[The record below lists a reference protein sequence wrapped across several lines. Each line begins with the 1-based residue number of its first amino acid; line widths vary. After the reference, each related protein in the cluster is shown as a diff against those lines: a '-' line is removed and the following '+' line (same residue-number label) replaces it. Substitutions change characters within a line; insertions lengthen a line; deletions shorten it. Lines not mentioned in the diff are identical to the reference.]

1 MDSMNTSR
9 AALESVDTTAL
20 EVRVLGVIAS
30 RTSGMISDEVRDQL
44 PGLAYSSVTARFKAL
59 EAKGLIERGEWLK
72 RGKSG
77 RYQKVMRATGLGLR
91 LLSEVSCHD
100 QEGADA

>member
-1 MDSMNTSR
+1 MDIMSTSR

-30 RTSGMISDEVRDQL
+30 RASGMISDEVRDQL

-77 RYQKVMRATGLGLR
+77 RFQKVMRATGLGLA
-91 LLSEVSCHD
+91 LLRCHEE
-100 QEGADA
+100 EGADA